1 MFRTGVL
8 FMSSSKDY
16 AAYVVE
22 RLKRYYDIRYRKM
35 FGEYMIYIDDK
46 PIILICDDQ
55 PYIKIHESTEYILKD
70 APKGYPYKGAKLHYL
85 LDIDDIDL
93 LRQVVDALLPF
104 IILKPKRKKV
114 KQTI

>member
-1 MFRTGVL
+1 MA
-8 FMSSSKDY
+8 SSQEY
-16 AAYVVE
+16 VFYVVE
-22 RLKRYYDIRYRKM
+22 RLKRYYDVSYRKM
-35 FGEYMIYIDDK
+35 FGEYMVYIDQK

-85 LDIDDIDL
+85 LDIDDIEV

-104 IILKPKRKKV
+104 IVLKPKRKKIKPTV
-114 KQTI
+114 